1 MLIDFSMQKLFSYD
15 RRAVLVALLL
25 PGALHLLAALA
36 TGGDAKHAW
45 QIEWERTLQ
54 AARSEGRVV
63 LYVSTQYDEFFREF
77 QKKFSEIK
85 VTTVV
90 GLGPETIQRI
100 MAERRAGKY
109 LVDLYI
115 GGATSGYNVLYKG
128 KVLDPIKPGLILP
141 EVVDQSKW
149 WHGRHRYIDE
159 EGQYLLSFNSVALPF
174 VGYNARLVRPDEFK
188 SYWDLLHPKWKG
200 KIVSYDP
207 TMGSAVDTALV
218 FLHSNPQLGAG
229 FLRRL
234 LGDMDLTATRDG
246 RQITDWLGSG
256 KYAVSI
262 FTTVGRIRLDDAKAQ
277 GLPVDWFGPKGFK
290 EGVPLSTS
298 TGNIALLNKAPHPNA
313 AKVAVNWLLS
323 REAQIAYQRIF
334 GDKDSLRVDIP
345 KDNVG
350 SWARRI
356 EGATYVQTDS
366 PEGRDMEPIRRLVN
380 EVWKK
385 KN

>member
-1 MLIDFSMQKLFSYD
+1 MVDFSMHQSHLANKPTLLATLF
-15 RRAVLVALLL
+15 VPVLLL
-25 PGALHLLAALA
+25 LLAGSA
-36 TGGDAKHAW
+36 TGGEPRPAW
-45 QIEWERTLQ
+45 QMEWDKTLQ
-54 AARSEGRVV
+54 AARGEGRVV

-77 QKKFSEIK
+77 QKKFPEIK

-100 MAERRAGKY
+100 MAERRAGKHF
-109 LVDLYI
+109 VDLYI

-141 EVVDQSKW
+141 EVVDHSKW
-149 WHGRHRYIDE
+149 WHGQQRYIDE

-174 VGYNARLVRPDEFK
+174 VGYNSKLVKPDELK
-188 SYWDLLHPKWKG
+188 SYWDLLNPRWKG
-200 KIVSYDP
+200 KIVAYDP

-218 FLHSNPQLGAG
+218 FLYSNPQLGPG

-234 LGDMDLTATRDG
+234 LGETDLVATRDG

-256 KYAVSI
+256 KFAISI
-262 FTTVGRIRLDDAKAQ
+262 FTTIGRIRLDDAKAQ
-277 GLPVDWFGPKGFK
+277 GLPVDWFGPKGLK

-313 AKVAVNWLLS
+313 AKIAVNWLLS
-323 REAQIAYQRIF
+323 REAQITYQRIF
-334 GDKDSLRVDIP
+334 GDKDSLRIDIP
-345 KDNVG
+345 KDHIG

-356 EGATYVQTDS
+356 EGVTYVQTDS
-366 PEGRDMEPIRRLVN
+366 PEGRNMEPIRRLVN
-380 EVWKK
+380 EAWKK
-385 KN
+385 RN

>member
-1 MLIDFSMQKLFSYD
+1 MHQSHLANKPTLLATLF
-15 RRAVLVALLL
+15 VPVLLL
-25 PGALHLLAALA
+25 LLVGSA
-36 TGGDAKHAW
+36 TGGEPRPPW
-45 QIEWERTLQ
+45 QVEWDKTLQ
-54 AARSEGRVV
+54 AARGEGRVV

-77 QKKFSEIK
+77 QKKFPEIK

-100 MAERRAGKY
+100 MAERRAGKHF
-109 LVDLYI
+109 VDLYI

-141 EVVDQSKW
+141 EVVDHSKW
-149 WHGRHRYIDE
+149 WHGQQRYIDE

-174 VGYNARLVRPDEFK
+174 VGYNSKLVKPDELK
-188 SYWDLLHPKWKG
+188 SYWDLLNPRWKG
-200 KIVSYDP
+200 KIVAYDP

-218 FLHSNPQLGAG
+218 FLYSNPQLGPG

-234 LGDMDLTATRDG
+234 LGETDLVATRDG

-256 KYAVSI
+256 KFAISI
-262 FTTVGRIRLDDAKAQ
+262 FTTIGRIRLDDAKAQ
-277 GLPVDWFGPKGFK
+277 GLPVDWFGPKGLK

-313 AKVAVNWLLS
+313 AKIAVNWLLS
-323 REAQIAYQRIF
+323 REAQITYQRIF
-334 GDKDSLRVDIP
+334 GDKDSLRIDIP
-345 KDNVG
+345 KDHIG

-356 EGATYVQTDS
+356 EGVTYVQTDS
-366 PEGRDMEPIRRLVN
+366 PEGRNMEPIRRLVN
-380 EVWKK
+380 EAWKK
-385 KN
+385 RN